1 MRVLAILA
9 LVLISPALSLA
20 PGAGPALAR
29 QTQPAQPAQQ
39 PPAAQPQQEAQQQ
52 TLEFSSG
59 AGIIYNVIKP
69 DKTADFEK
77 FVAKLHEAI
86 SKSQDEKRK
95 QQAAGWK
102 VYRVKEPVGQNVM
115 YMFFID
121 PAVAGADY
129 TAIRI
134 ISESLPSDA
143 HAAYEMIKDAFAGRS
158 LANLDLVADFSKPP
172 AGAAQP

>member
-1 MRVLAILA
+1 
-9 LVLISPALSLA
+9 VLISPALSLA

-29 QTQPAQPAQQ
+29 QTSPAQQPQQ
-39 PPAAQPQQEAQQQ
+39 PPAAQQPQQQEAQQQ

-59 AGIIYNVIKP
+59 AGIIYNIIKP

-121 PAVAGADY
+121 PAVRGADY

-134 ISESLPSDA
+134 ISEALPNDA

-158 LANLDLVADFSKPP
+158 LANLDLVADFSKP
-172 AGAAQP
+172 AAAAPPQP